1 MCFGS
6 SAPSAPTIQYVG
18 PSDDD
23 IRRNEESLAAFQQT
37 LTQQQTDTANN
48 IQTQIDDANART
60 AEIQSTFDAEYAVA
74 QGNTA
79 AAESAAAEAA
89 AEALDAKKQAAAAA
103 GASYTPVGAYGV
115 TATQSEAPT
124 AQTTE
129 EIAPKKKPKTTL
141 KISPTATAE
150 AGSGLNIGV

>member
-1 MCFGS
+1 MCFGN
-6 SAPSAPTIQYVG
+6 SAPSAPEIRYVG

-23 IRRNEESLAAFQQT
+23 IRRNEESLNAFQAT
-37 LTQQQTDTANN
+37 LNQQQADTAAS
-48 IQTQIDDANART
+48 IQTQIDEANART
-60 AEIQSTFDAEYAVA
+60 AEIQSQFDAEYAVA
-74 QGNTA
+74 QGDTS
-79 AAESAAAEAA
+79 AAEAAAAEAA
-89 AEALDAKKQAAAAA
+89 AEALEAKQAAAAAA
-103 GASYTPVGAYGV
+103 GASYTPIGAYGV
-115 TATQSEAPT
+115 TATQSEAKT